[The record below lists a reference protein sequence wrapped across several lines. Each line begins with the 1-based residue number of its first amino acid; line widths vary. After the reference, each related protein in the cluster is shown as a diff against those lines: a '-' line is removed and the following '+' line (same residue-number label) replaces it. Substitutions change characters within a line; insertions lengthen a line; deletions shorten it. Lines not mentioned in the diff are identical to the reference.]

1 MFEVNGTLVIFVLS
15 FLVFIY
21 LLNEI
26 MLKPVGKTL
35 EMRAYK
41 IQSDLESA
49 KASRHQAEQ
58 VLDKYEQ
65 DLKHIR
71 SEAQGLINT
80 AIEESNQT
88 RQGDL
93 AKVAAEGKSLLD
105 KSKAALSA
113 ERASLIDSLV
123 AQERELIETITRK
136 VLNDETV
143 KVSVDDTEVRR
154 TLEEA
159 C

>member
-15 FLVFIY
+15 FLAFMY

-26 MLKPVGKTL
+26 MLKPVCKVL

-41 IQSDLESA
+41 IQSDLEAA
-49 KASRHQAEQ
+49 KAARHQAEQ

-65 DLKHIR
+65 DLRQIR
-71 SEAQGLINT
+71 SDAQGTINT
-80 AIEESNQT
+80 AVDESN
-88 RQGDL
+88 RVRKNELGRI
-93 AKVAAEGKSLLD
+93 AAEGKAELD
-105 KSKAALSA
+105 RSKAALST
-113 ERASLIDSLV
+113 ERAALIDSLV

-143 KVSVDDTEVRR
+143 HVKVDETEVRR